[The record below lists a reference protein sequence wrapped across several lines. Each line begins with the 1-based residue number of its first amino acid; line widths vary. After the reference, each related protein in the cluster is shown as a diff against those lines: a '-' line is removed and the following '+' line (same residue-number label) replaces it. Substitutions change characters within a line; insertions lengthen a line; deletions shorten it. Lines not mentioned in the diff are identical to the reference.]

1 MCVYIYIC
9 LCVFFVVCACARLLL
24 SVSRAVSAVVF
35 GAVCALPRPCKA
47 LIIEIGFLGIL
58 L

>member
-1 MCVYIYIC
+1 M
-9 LCVFFVVCACARLLL
+9 CACARLLL